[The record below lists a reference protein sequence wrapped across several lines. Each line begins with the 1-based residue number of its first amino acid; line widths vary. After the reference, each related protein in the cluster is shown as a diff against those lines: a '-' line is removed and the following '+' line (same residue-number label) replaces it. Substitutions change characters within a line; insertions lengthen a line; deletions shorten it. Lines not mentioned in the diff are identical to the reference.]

1 MQLSPLLQIRKQ
13 AQRAAAAY
21 LRSHSYQVGAAR
33 SQTQEFCLIQDIGGP
48 GRYPA
53 PYLQAGAL
61 LWLLKRD

>member
-33 SQTQEFCLIQDIGGP
+33 SQFRNSVLSKTSEDPDDTQLRTSRLELSSGF
-48 GRYPA
+48 
-53 PYLQAGAL
+53 
-61 LWLLKRD
+61 